1 MAARPQVFVAS
12 RQVSVTDRMH
22 LLVACHDLYPDP
34 GSGGS
39 GRYVHETMK
48 RLVDRGHEVSVVTR
62 RRGDAEERE
71 RVAGL
76 DVFRCEVTIADH
88 PASYVLPRLPSAFA
102 TVADHVRDLDPDIAS
117 FQGPVLPLF
126 VHEILDPSVPRSCT
140 FHSPWPAEYRL
151 RNSVNGTASWRRW
164 WNAEIRAFLEGYHLA
179 RVQDLVTL
187 SAYMRDELLSRY
199 TPGVPVAVVPGG
211 VDAER
216 FTPAAGPFDPI
227 DADGPAFLTVRRL
240 SPRMGH
246 DRLLEAFALV
256 LERLPDAELY
266 VAGDGPLRGALERRA
281 VSLGVA
287 EQTTFLGYV
296 PDADL
301 PAAYAA
307 ADLFVLPTTALE
319 GFGLAT
325 LEALATATPVVAT
338 PVGGT
343 VELLERIQAAAEV
356 PEPLLVDDTSAESLA
371 ARMLAWADLPASVRT
386 AAGRRCRRAVVEH
399 YPWERTVDA
408 LEERYRT
415 LIARAS
421 ESGWRE

>member
-1 MAARPQVFVAS
+1 
-12 RQVSVTDRMH
+12 MH
-22 LLVACHDLYPDP
+22 FLVACHDLYPDP

-39 GRYVHETMK
+39 GRYVYETMR
-48 RLVDRGHEVSVVTR
+48 RLVDRGHVVSIVTR
-62 RRGDAEERE
+62 RRGDVGERD

-88 PASYVLPRLPSAFA
+88 PATYVLPRLPSAFA
-102 TVADHVRDLDPDIAS
+102 TVADHVRDLDPDVVS

-126 VHEILDPSVPRSCT
+126 LQALLDPSIPRSCT

-151 RNSVNGTASWRRW
+151 RSSANGTSPWRRW
-164 WNAEIRAFLEGYHLA
+164 WNAEIRSVLESYRLA

-187 SAYMRDELLSRY
+187 SAYMRDELLARY

-216 FTPAAGPFDPI
+216 FTPAAGPFDRI

-246 DRLLEAFALV
+246 DRLLEAFAMV
-256 LERLPDAELY
+256 LEREPDAKLY
-266 VAGDGPLRGALERRA
+266 VAGDGPLRAALQRRA
-281 VSLGVA
+281 ASLGVDEHTA
-287 EQTTFLGYV
+287 FLGYV

-325 LEALATATPVVAT
+325 LEALASATPVVAT
-338 PVGGT
+338 SVGGS
-343 VELLERIQAAAEV
+343 VELLERVQAAAEV

-371 ARMLAWADLPASVRT
+371 ARMLVWADLPASVRA
-386 AAGRRCRRAVVEH
+386 AAGLRCRRVVVHH
-399 YPWERTVDA
+399 YSWERTVDA
-408 LEERYRT
+408 LEERYRALAEDAT
-415 LIARAS
+415 AGGLVR
-421 ESGWRE
+421 RE

>member
-1 MAARPQVFVAS
+1 
-12 RQVSVTDRMH
+12 MH

-39 GRYVHETMK
+39 GRYVFETTR
-48 RLVDRGHEVSVVTR
+48 RLVDRGHTVSIVTR
-62 RRGDAEERE
+62 RRGDVEERE
-71 RVAGL
+71 LVAGL

-88 PASYVLPRLPSAFA
+88 PATYVLPRLPSAFA

-126 VHEILDPSVPRSCT
+126 VHALLDRSVPSSCT

-151 RNSVNGTASWRRW
+151 RSRTNGTSPWRRW
-164 WNAEIRAFLEGYHLA
+164 WNAELRSFLEGYHLA

-216 FTPAAGPFDPI
+216 FTPEAGPFDPI
-227 DADGPAFLTVRRL
+227 DADGTAFLTVRRL

-246 DRLLEAFALV
+246 DRLLEAFAMV
-256 LERLPDAELY
+256 LEHLPDAELY
-266 VAGDGPLRGALERRA
+266 VAGDGPLRAPLERRA
-281 VSLGVA
+281 LSLGIA

-343 VELLERIQAAAEV
+343 IELLERIQAAADV

-371 ARMLAWADLPASVRT
+371 ARMRAWADLPASVRT
-386 AAGRRCRRAVVEH
+386 AAGHRCRRAVVEH

-415 LIARAS
+415 LVATGGESAR
-421 ESGWRE
+421 RT